1 MKITKEVFM
10 NIAITRTLA
19 MMIAVGVGL
28 AQEPTAD
35 EILKKSVASSYPEQF
50 VSVNTLE
57 NFEKGKLSS
66 TYQMRIFKKDSDK
79 ALLEVLAPEEAKGQK
94 ILRVGDEVV
103 ILFPENCRIVPL
115 TARQNVLGTGFTVAD
130 VLRVDL
136 VKDYNA
142 KLLGTERVQDRQA
155 YKLEL
160 IAKDETVPFARVLYW
175 ADSENFLPLRSEYYT
190 ETGKLLRRAV
200 YEERKELAGA
210 LRPSKLT
217 IENALEAGT
226 KTVMTI
232 SEMEIQELPDSMF
245 TQKSLLESCKKP

>member
-1 MKITKEVFM
+1 MSW
-10 NIAITRTLA
+10 
-19 MMIAVGVGL
+19 G
-28 AQEPTAD
+28 QQPSAD
-35 EILKKSVASSYPEQF
+35 EILKKSIESSYPDQF
-50 VSVNTLE
+50 VAVDKLE
-57 NFEKGKLSS
+57 NFEKSEFLSV
-66 TYQMRIFKKDSDK
+66 YELRVFKKGSDK

-115 TARQNVLGTGFTVAD
+115 TTRQNVLGTSFTVAD

-142 KLLGTERVQDRQA
+142 KLLGAEKIQDRQA

-160 IAKDETVPFARVLYW
+160 TAKDETVPFARVLYW
-175 ADSENFLPLRSEYYT
+175 ADAENFLPLRSEYYT

-210 LRPSKLT
+210 LRPSKVT

-232 SEMEIQELPDSMF
+232 LEMEASELPDSMF
-245 TQKSLLESCKKP
+245 TQQSLLESCKKP

>member
-1 MKITKEVFM
+1 M
-10 NIAITRTLA
+10 NTIRTIGGIVAIGLIAI
-19 MMIAVGVGL
+19 GVTG
-28 AQEPTAD
+28 AQQPSAE
-35 EILKKSVASSYPEQF
+35 EILKKSVESSYPDQF
-50 VSVNTLE
+50 VSVNKLE
-57 NFEKGKLSS
+57 NFEKGELASA
-66 TYQMRIFKKDSDK
+66 YELRVFKKGSDK
-79 ALLEVLAPEEAKGQK
+79 ALLEVLAPEDSKGQK

-115 TARQNVLGTGFTVAD
+115 SARQNVLGTSFTVAD

-142 KLLGTERVQDRQA
+142 KLVGTERAQDRPA

-160 IAKDETVPFARVLYW
+160 TAKDETVPFARILYW
-175 ADSENFLPLRSEYYT
+175 VDTENFLPLKAEYYT
-190 ETGKLLRRAV
+190 ETGKLLRRAL

-210 LRPSKLT
+210 LRPSKIT

-232 SEMEIQELPDSMF
+232 VEMEIKDLSDSMF
-245 TQKSLLESCKKP
+245 TKEALLESCKKP

>member
-1 MKITKEVFM
+1 MD
-10 NIAITRTLA
+10 AIRISGIVL
-19 MMIAVGVGL
+19 AVGLVTFSMSWG
-28 AQEPTAD
+28 QQPSAD
-35 EILKKSVASSYPEQF
+35 EILKKSIESSYPDQF
-50 VSVNTLE
+50 VAVDKLE
-57 NFEKGKLSS
+57 NFEKSEFLSV
-66 TYQMRIFKKDSDK
+66 YELRVFKKGSDK

-115 TARQNVLGTGFTVAD
+115 TTRQNVLGTSFTVAD

-142 KLLGTERVQDRQA
+142 KLLGAEKIQDRQA

-160 IAKDETVPFARVLYW
+160 TAKDETVPFARVLYW
-175 ADSENFLPLRSEYYT
+175 ADAENFLPLRSEYYT

-210 LRPSKLT
+210 LRPSKVT

-232 SEMEIQELPDSMF
+232 LEMEASELPDSMF
-245 TQKSLLESCKKP
+245 TQQSLLESCKKP

>member
-1 MKITKEVFM
+1 M
-10 NIAITRTLA
+10 NAIRIGGIVL
-19 MMIAVGVGL
+19 AVGLVTFSMSW
-28 AQEPTAD
+28 AQQPSAD
-35 EILKKSVASSYPEQF
+35 EILKKSIESSYPDQF
-50 VSVNTLE
+50 VAVDKLE
-57 NFEKGKLSS
+57 NFEKGKLAS
-66 TYQMRIFKKDSDK
+66 TYEMKIFKKGSDK

-115 TARQNVLGTGFTVAD
+115 TARQNILGTSFTIAD

-142 KLLGTERVQDRQA
+142 KLLGTEKIQDRQA

-160 IAKDETVPFARVLYW
+160 TAKDETVPFARLLYW
-175 ADSENFLPLRSEYYT
+175 VDAENFLPLRGEYYT

-210 LRPSKLT
+210 LRPGKVT

-232 SEMEIQELPDSMF
+232 LEMEMQELPDSMF

>member
-1 MKITKEVFM
+1 MKIVRVVM
-10 NIAITRTLA
+10 LVV
-19 MMIAVGVGL
+19 MLGVGTGL
-28 AQEPTAD
+28 AQQAD
-35 EILKKSVASSYPEQF
+35 EILKKSVESSYPEQF
-50 VSVNTLE
+50 VSVNKLE
-57 NFEKGKLSS
+57 NFEKGTLSS
-66 TYQMRIFKKDSDK
+66 AYELRVFKKGSDK
-79 ALLEVLAPEEAKGQK
+79 ALLEVLAPDEAKGQK

-103 ILFPENCRIVPL
+103 ILFPENCRVVPL
-115 TARQNVLGTGFTVAD
+115 SARQNVLGTSFTVAD

-175 ADSENFLPLRSEYYT
+175 VDTENFLPLKSEFYT

-210 LRPSKLT
+210 LRPSKIT

-232 SEMEIQELPDSMF
+232 SEMEVSELPDSMF
-245 TQKSLLESCKKP
+245 TQQSLLESCKKP